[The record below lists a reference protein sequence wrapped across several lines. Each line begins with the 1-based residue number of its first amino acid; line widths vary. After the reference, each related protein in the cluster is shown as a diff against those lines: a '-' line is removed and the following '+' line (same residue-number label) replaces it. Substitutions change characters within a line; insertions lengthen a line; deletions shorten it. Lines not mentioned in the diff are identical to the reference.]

1 MIRSFRLRLALLS
14 AALCGVVLAA
24 FGIGTWSLIRDL
36 RLSHIEQDVRENA
49 EREARRVR
57 TPEDWRRIERKLNAS
72 LGVRNDADLLLLIC
86 DPQGQ
91 IIYRSEHAAT
101 AKFLNDLP
109 WPQQG
114 KRALPA
120 HSLLFSSQT
129 AHAAESVPTAPE
141 RSQQPP
147 PLEVSPANELPPASS
162 NLQRQADGHLWVLG
176 LASSQHSRVALA
188 VNTALID
195 EEMRG
200 IRNAFLLTSPCAL
213 LLIGLGAWFFSG
225 RAMRPLNKLTAATQ
239 RVAADK
245 LNLRL
250 AKQGEDNEFALL
262 IEHYNQMLARL
273 ERSFQQAN
281 RFSAD
286 AAHELKTPLAILQG
300 QLERA
305 MSGVEPGSPIQIEL
319 SSILDEVRRLS
330 SISRKL
336 LLLAQADAGC
346 LRLLCTP
353 FDLSATLNEL
363 VEDIHLLAPEL
374 RVDSQIATDLIVP
387 ADATL
392 LPQILHNLISNAI
405 KYNIADGWISLQAS
419 GTATQVQ
426 IRVSNAT
433 EGLSQVARDHL
444 FERFFRADTAH
455 NRKIDGVGL
464 GLSVSRE
471 IARAHGGE
479 ISVTLE
485 RAGEISFILQLPCKP
500 QEATS
505 PA

>member
-24 FGIGTWSLIRDL
+24 FGLGTWRLIHDL
-36 RLSHIEQDVRENA
+36 RISHIEQDVQENA

-57 TPEDWRRIERKLNAS
+57 TPEDWRRIERKLIAS
-72 LGVRNDADLLLLIC
+72 LRVRNDADLVLLIC

-91 IIYRSEHAAT
+91 IIYRSEQGASPSLLA
-101 AKFLNDLP
+101 DLP
-109 WPQQG
+109 WPIQG
-114 KRALPA
+114 KPAKPA
-120 HSLLFSSQT
+120 HTRFFSSLT
-129 AHAAESVPTAPE
+129 AHAAEPATFQAPTPEIRQPNEQAP
-141 RSQQPP
+141 
-147 PLEVSPANELPPASS
+147 VSS
-162 NLQRQADGHLWVLG
+162 NIQRQDNGHIWLIG

-188 VNTALID
+188 VNTEFI
-195 EEMRG
+195 EQEMRG
-200 IRNAFLLTSPCAL
+200 IRNAFLLASPFAL

-225 RAMRPLNKLTAATQ
+225 RAMQPLNKLTAAMQ
-239 RVAADK
+239 QIAADK
-245 LNLRL
+245 LDLRL
-250 AKQGEDNEFALL
+250 ADQGEDREFARL

-305 MSGVEPGSPIQIEL
+305 MASVEPGSPIQIEL

-330 SISRKL
+330 TISRKL

-346 LRLLCTP
+346 LKLLRTP
-353 FDLSATLNEL
+353 FDLSGALDEL
-363 VEDIHLLAPEL
+363 VEDIHLLAPTL
-374 RVDSQIATDLIVP
+374 RVESQIAPGLIVP
-387 ADATL
+387 ADASL

-405 KYNIADGWISLQAS
+405 KYNITDGWITLQAS
-419 GTATQVQ
+419 GTSAQVQ
-426 IRVSNAT
+426 VRITNAST
-433 EGLSQVARDHL
+433 GLSQAAQAHL
-444 FERFFRADTAH
+444 FERFFRADSAH
-455 NRKIDGVGL
+455 TRKIDGVGL

-479 ISVTLE
+479 ITVDLKQTD
-485 RAGEISFILQLPCKP
+485 AVSFTLQLPRLQHDLRTQFNHP
-500 QEATS
+500 V
-505 PA
+505 